1 MPRAPARSFVAR
13 IRDSLTDLPPTERRL
28 GTFLLDF
35 PGELASYTASE
46 LAGLANVSNAT
57 VSRFI
62 KRLGYD
68 SFETARRVVRLEKQ
82 GGAALLLAT
91 PGDPARAD
99 GLDLHR
105 QQVHRNIDATFNRFS
120 EQTIGAIARA
130 IVGAEQVWI
139 CGERSSRPFAT
150 YLRWQI
156 LQVVERTRVVPEA
169 GETLGEYLPAM
180 SRRDCVV
187 LFGLNRRVARFT
199 AMLEA
204 VIATGARTLCITDR
218 RDDPGPRPEWL
229 IRCETGAPGPLYD
242 HAAVTALCDV
252 LATGV
257 LRLAGAS
264 GRRRLSA
271 IEAAHDALEE
281 IEKL

>member
-1 MPRAPARSFVAR
+1 MPRGAARSFVAR
-13 IRDSLTDLPPTERRL
+13 IRDSLGEVPPTERRL

-35 PGELASYTASE
+35 PGELASYTAAE

-91 PGDPARAD
+91 PGDPARPG
-99 GLDLHR
+99 GLDAHR
-105 QQVHRNIDATFNRFS
+105 QQVHRNIDATFHRIS
-120 EQTIGAIARA
+120 EDTLTEIARA
-130 IVGAEQVWI
+130 LLEADQVWI

-156 LQVVERTRVVPEA
+156 LQVLERTRVVPEA

-180 SRRDCVV
+180 TRRDCVV
-187 LFGLNRRVARFT
+187 LFGLSRRVARFAT
-199 AMLEA
+199 VLGAL
-204 VIATGARTLCITDR
+204 VATGARTLCITDR
-218 RDDPGPRPEWL
+218 QDDPRPRPEWL
-229 IRCETGAPGPLYD
+229 LRCETGAPGPLYD
-242 HAAVTALCDV
+242 HAAVTMLCDA
-252 LATGV
+252 LATAV
-257 LRLAGAS
+257 LRLAGTP

-271 IEAAHDALEE
+271 IEGAHDALDE
-281 IEKL
+281 IEKP